1 MNDRPPDGA
10 QLAAWPDETMAN
22 LPVMAASRTAPM
34 NACLMNTPS
43 EAADYHMPCEQ
54 PHRANPRLCPNDDA
68 DGNPVASL
76 GKVFHWSVA
85 GFQRDSMGLGVGRRG
100 SRRIAAKTVEFP
112 TRKSGQRR
120 ALSALGLG
128 PLCAVTCTDRS
139 SPVPSLAAYLAVLR
153 LRHPRL

>member
-22 LPVMAASRTAPM
+22 LPVTAASRTAPM

-54 PHRANPRLCPNDDA
+54 PHRANPRLCLNDDA

-85 GFQRDSMGLGVGRRG
+85 GFQRDTMGVGVGVRG
-100 SRRIAAKTVEFP
+100 TLRIAAKTEEFSIGACWP
-112 TRKSGQRR
+112 ASCIERARFGAVMRR
-120 ALSALGLG
+120 YVYGSIVA
-128 PLCAVTCTDRS
+128 C
-139 SPVPSLAAYLAVLR
+139 SLAGG
-153 LRHPRL
+153 